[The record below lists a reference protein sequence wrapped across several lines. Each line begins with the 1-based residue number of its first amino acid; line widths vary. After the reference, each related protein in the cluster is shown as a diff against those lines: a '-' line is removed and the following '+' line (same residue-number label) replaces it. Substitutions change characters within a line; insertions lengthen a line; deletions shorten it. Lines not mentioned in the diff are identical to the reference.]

1 MGIFFFFNLIKK
13 KKKMFFGLEVVSG
26 NGFVGVLLYGIRIV
40 DWVSVF
46 IGGID
51 VNLLE
56 SVV

>member
-1 MGIFFFFNLIKK
+1 
-13 KKKMFFGLEVVSG
+13 MFFGLEVVSG